1 LILGSRRRA
10 LNVARKISLGTRSVD
25 CLDHVARQEFP
36 TVKNTNVVR
45 NFFILPCCLL
55 LLNVCNSLVSYKA
68 GMIADPFL
76 RTGAI
81 IFFVLIGSS
90 MVAFVFSP
98 AIEALVRTLQRTSR
112 KGAGELGQ
120 VAFYVLLAA
129 GVFYLYYQ
137 LYIHGPQAILPQMF
151 WN

>member
-1 LILGSRRRA
+1 
-10 LNVARKISLGTRSVD
+10 
-25 CLDHVARQEFP
+25 LDHVARQEFSP
-36 TVKNTNVVR
+36 VKNTNVVR
-45 NFFILPCCLL
+45 NYFILPCCLL

-90 MVAFVFSP
+90 VVAFIFSP

>member
-1 LILGSRRRA
+1 MAGWGSPKIILG
-10 LNVARKISLGTRSVD
+10 TQSVD
-25 CLDHVARQEFP
+25 CLDHVVRHNFP
-36 TVKNTNVVR
+36 AVKKTNVVR
-45 NFFILPCCLL
+45 NYFILPCCLL

-120 VAFYVLLAA
+120 VAFYVLLAG

-137 LYIHGPQAILPQMF
+137 LYIHGPEAILPLVLR
-151 WN
+151 N

>member
-1 LILGSRRRA
+1 LA
-10 LNVARKISLGTRSVD
+10 
-25 CLDHVARQEFP
+25 HVVRHNFLF
-36 TVKNTNVVR
+36 VKKTNVVR
-45 NFFILPCCLL
+45 NYFILPCCLL

-90 MVAFVFSP
+90 MVAFIFSP

-137 LYIHGPQAILPQMF
+137 LYIYGPEAILPQVLR
-151 WN
+151 N

>member
-1 LILGSRRRA
+1 M
-10 LNVARKISLGTRSVD
+10 K
-25 CLDHVARQEFP
+25 
-36 TVKNTNVVR
+36 KTNVVR
-45 NFFILPCCLL
+45 NYFILPCCLL

-90 MVAFVFSP
+90 MVAFIFSP
-98 AIEALVRTLQRTSR
+98 AIEALVRSLQRTSR

-137 LYIHGPQAILPQMF
+137 LYISGPQAILPQMF